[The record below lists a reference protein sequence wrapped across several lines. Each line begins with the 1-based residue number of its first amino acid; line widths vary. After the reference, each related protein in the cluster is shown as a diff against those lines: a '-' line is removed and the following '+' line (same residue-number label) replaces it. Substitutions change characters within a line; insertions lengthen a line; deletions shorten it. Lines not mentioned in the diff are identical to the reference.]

1 MLTHDTL
8 ILFTRIRKLVHWISA
23 SILSTF
29 GWSKI
34 HETLKSKE
42 QTSIWILSFASDSKF
57 KLQIYV
63 HAYKNKHTLTH
74 THTAVNKHKI
84 TSYTDNQ
91 IFITMESAMCT
102 RIKQCLRCWLSLYWA
117 LESDTNKQT
126 YKQVVTNNQ
135 SLSRSW
141 TFLWILQNRLRIHAS
156 QCLFLCFMYCALFS
170 MGFFPPIALFLY
182 LYGFLF
188 SIVLVLLHWP
198 KSLCYVRMCAGG
210 MHCIMVVVLLSVLA
224 IPFSQMAL
232 LTSFS
237 LLISSTMT
245 MLQTSTIW
253 CFGHIGCWW
262 LFFNIRIWTCICCIW
277 HSAW

>member
-1 MLTHDTL
+1 M
-8 ILFTRIRKLVHWISA
+8 
-23 SILSTF
+23 
-29 GWSKI
+29 

-63 HAYKNKHTLTH
+63 HVHAYKNKHTLTH
-74 THTAVNKHKI
+74 PLTHTAVNKHKI

-141 TFLWILQNRLRIHAS
+141 TFLWILQNRLGIHAS
-156 QCLFLCFMYCALFS
+156 VLVFVFYVLRSFFD
-170 MGFFPPIALFLY
+170 GFFSPIALFLY
-182 LYGFLF
+182 IYDFLF

-210 MHCIMVVVLLSVLA
+210 MHCIMVVVLLSVLV

-245 MLQTSTIW
+245 MLQT
-253 CFGHIGCWW
+253 
-262 LFFNIRIWTCICCIW
+262 
-277 HSAW
+277 

>member
-8 ILFTRIRKLVHWISA
+8 ILFTRIRKLVHWIST
-23 SILSTF
+23 SILYTF
-29 GWSKI
+29 RWSKI

-63 HAYKNKHTLTH
+63 HAYKNTYTLTH

-84 TSYTDNQ
+84 TSYTDYQ

-156 QCLFLCFMYCALFS
+156 VLVFVFYVLRSFFD
-170 MGFFPPIALFLY
+170 GFFPPIALFLY
-182 LYGFLF
+182 IYDFLF
-188 SIVLVLLHWP
+188 SIVLLYWP
-198 KSLCYVRMCAGG
+198 KSLCYVRVCAG
-210 MHCIMVVVLLSVLA
+210 
-224 IPFSQMAL
+224 
-232 LTSFS
+232 
-237 LLISSTMT
+237 
-245 MLQTSTIW
+245 TI
-253 CFGHIGCWW
+253 IGCCP
-262 LFFNIRIWTCICCIW
+262 FIYFGDSI
-277 HSAW
+277 

>member
-156 QCLFLCFMYCALFS
+156 VLVFVFYVLCSFFDGFFSPHRVVFVFIRFSIFYCACAF
-170 MGFFPPIALFLY
+170 ALTKVIMLCAYVCWWYALY
-182 LYGFLF
+182 HGCCP
-188 SIVLVLLHWP
+188 SI
-198 KSLCYVRMCAGG
+198 
-210 MHCIMVVVLLSVLA
+210 
-224 IPFSQMAL
+224 
-232 LTSFS
+232 
-237 LLISSTMT
+237 
-245 MLQTSTIW
+245 
-253 CFGHIGCWW
+253 CFGDSI
-262 LFFNIRIWTCICCIW
+262 
-277 HSAW
+277 